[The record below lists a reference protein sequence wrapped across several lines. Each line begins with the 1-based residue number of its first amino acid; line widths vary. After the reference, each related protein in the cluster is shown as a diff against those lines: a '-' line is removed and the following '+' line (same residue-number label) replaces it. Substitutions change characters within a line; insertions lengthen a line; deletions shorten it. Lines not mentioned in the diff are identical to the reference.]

1 MKKLRVA
8 LVAGLLVAAPAIT
21 ALGAEETFDGQT
33 LDSQSVPTQILF
45 ENTWG
50 AAAEG
55 QWAAEHNEEL
65 IDAGIAVPMGEEE
78 QSGAQ
83 VTVEEEEIENSPGYD
98 DEANPGD
105 GQDEDD

>member
-8 LVAGLLVAAPAIT
+8 VVAGFLVAAPAIT
-21 ALGAEETFDGQT
+21 VLGAEETFDGQT

-50 AAAEG
+50 AEAEE

-65 IDAGIAVPMGEEE
+65 IDAGIAEPMGDEE

-83 VTVEEEEIENSPGYD
+83 VMVEEEGIDNPGYD